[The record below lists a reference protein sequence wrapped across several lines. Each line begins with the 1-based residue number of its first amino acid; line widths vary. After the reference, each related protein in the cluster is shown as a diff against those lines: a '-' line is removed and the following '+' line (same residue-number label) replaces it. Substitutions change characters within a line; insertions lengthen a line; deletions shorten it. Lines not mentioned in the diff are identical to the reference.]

1 MGIELAMLGLQVRQ
15 PNHYATLP
23 RAHVARKKILEE
35 NFSYIKDTNDNQ
47 AHLQQYCY
55 N

>member
-15 PNHYATLP
+15 PNHYATLS
-23 RAHVARKKILEE
+23 RAILEE

>member
-1 MGIELAMLGLQVRQ
+1 MGIELAMLGLQVQ
-15 PNHYATLP
+15 HPNHYATLP
-23 RAHVARKKILEE
+23 WAKLEKIIL
-35 NFSYIKDTNDNQ
+35 YIRDTNDNQ